1 MSTFASSFDQLAL
14 GELARFA
21 GNATPADVEEA
32 LRPAFAKAS
41 AGTQAHGGR
50 ASLADFAALIS
61 PAASEPQYLEAM
73 AQRSRA
79 LTLKHFGRVIRF
91 FAPLYVS
98 NECINICK
106 YCGFSRDNPILRVTL
121 TPDQVV
127 TEARYLREQGFR
139 HILLVAGEHPHFI
152 SNNYLRD
159 CVARLHPEWPSISL
173 EVGPLE
179 TEQYVP
185 IVHAG
190 AEGLVVYQETYDRG
204 VYDAMHTS
212 GPKKNFD
219 WRLETPERAY
229 AAGFKRLGI
238 GALLGLA
245 PWRQEAIALAAHA
258 AYLLKTCW
266 KAQLTISAPRLRP
279 AAGEFEPL
287 VHMTDRDFVQFICA
301 LRIAFPEVGLVLS
314 TRESAKL
321 RDNLVPL
328 GITMMSAGSHT
339 EPGGYTGQGKEE
351 LHLTKGGRMVKPS
364 LPVIESE
371 GEHATVQFEIADER
385 TPAQV
390 AARLEEMGYEAVWKD
405 WEGALNEA

>member
-1 MSTFASSFDQLAL
+1 VASFSSSFDQLSL
-14 GELARFA
+14 GELGRFSQ
-21 GNATPADVEEA
+21 NATAADVEKA
-32 LRPAFAKAS
+32 LR
-41 AGTQAHGGR
+41 QAQDGR
-50 ASLADFAALIS
+50 LGATDFAALIS
-61 PAASEPQYLEAM
+61 PTAAEPQYLEAM
-73 AQRSRA
+73 ARQSHN
-79 LTLKHFGRVIRF
+79 LTEKYFGKVMRF

-121 TPDQVV
+121 TVEQVAA
-127 TEARYLREQGFR
+127 EARYLHEQGFR

-152 SNNYLRD
+152 SDTYLRD
-159 CVARLHPEWPSISL
+159 CVARLHADWPSISL

-185 IVHAG
+185 IVQAG

-212 GPKKNFD
+212 GPKRDFA
-219 WRLETPERAY
+219 WRLDTLERGY

-245 PWRQEAIALAAHA
+245 PWRNEAIALAAHA
-258 AYLLKTCW
+258 THLLKKCW

-287 VHMTDRDFVQFICA
+287 VNMGDRELVQFICA
-301 LRIAFPEVGLVLS
+301 LRLAFPEVGLVLS

-351 LHLTKGGRMVKPS
+351 LHVTKGGRMVKP
-364 LPVIESE
+364 PAPMIESE
-371 GEHATVQFEIADER
+371 GEHATVQFEIADNR
-385 TPAQV
+385 SPAEV
-390 AARLEEMGYEAVWKD
+390 AARLGEMGYETVWKD
-405 WEGALNEA
+405 WESVLNEA

>member
-1 MSTFASSFDQLAL
+1 MAFSFSQLEL
-14 GELARFA
+14 GELSLFA
-21 GNATPADVEEA
+21 QNATGADVEAA
-32 LRPAFAKAS
+32 LARSEGVAK
-41 AGTQAHGGR
+41 R
-50 ASLADFAALIS
+50 VSLADFAALIS
-61 PAASEPQYLEAM
+61 PAAARPQYLEAM
-73 AQRSRA
+73 ARLSHG

-98 NECINICK
+98 NECINVCQ

-121 TPDQVV
+121 TVDQVM
-127 TEARYLREQGFR
+127 TEARYLLGQGFR
-139 HILLVAGEHPHFI
+139 HILLVAGEHPHFV
-152 SNNYLRD
+152 SDNYLRE

-185 IVHAG
+185 IVSAG

-204 VYDAMHTS
+204 VYDALHVS
-212 GPKKNFD
+212 GPKKDFD
-219 WRLETPERAY
+219 WRLDTPERAY

-245 PWRQEAIALAAHA
+245 HWRNEALALAAHA
-258 AYLLKTCW
+258 AHLLKKCW
-266 KAQLTISAPRLRP
+266 MAQLTISAPRLRP

-287 VHMTDRDFVQFICA
+287 VNMGDRELVQFVCA

-339 EPGGYTGQGKEE
+339 EPGGYTGQGREK
-351 LHLTKGGRMVKPS
+351 LHVTKGGRMLKPE

-371 GEHATVQFEIADER
+371 GEHATVQFEIADSR
-385 TPAQV
+385 TPAEV
-390 AARLEEMGYEAVWKD
+390 AVRLEQMGYEPVWKD
-405 WEGALNEA
+405 WEGALNET

>member
-1 MSTFASSFDQLAL
+1 MSFASEFNSLAL
-14 GELARFA
+14 VELTAFA
-21 GNATPADVEEA
+21 QNAKAADVEAA
-32 LRPAFAKAS
+32 LARSEGVAK
-41 AGTQAHGGR
+41 R
-50 ASLADFAALIS
+50 VSLADFAALIS
-61 PAASEPQYLEAM
+61 PAAARPQYLEAM
-73 AQRSRA
+73 ARLSHG

-98 NECINICK
+98 NECINVCQ

-121 TPDQVV
+121 TVDQVV
-127 TEARYLREQGFR
+127 TEARYLLGQGFR
-139 HILLVAGEHPHFI
+139 HILLVAGEHPHFV
-152 SNNYLRD
+152 SDNYLRE

-179 TEQYVP
+179 TEQYVSL
-185 IVHAG
+185 VSAG

-204 VYDAMHTS
+204 VYDAMHVS
-212 GPKKNFD
+212 GPKKDFD
-219 WRLETPERAY
+219 WRLDTPERAY

-245 PWRQEAIALAAHA
+245 PWRHEALALAAHA
-258 AYLLKTCW
+258 AYLLKKCW
-266 KAQLTISAPRLRP
+266 MAQLTISAPRLRP

-287 VHMTDRDFVQFICA
+287 VNMDDRELVQFVCA

-328 GITMMSAGSHT
+328 GIAMMSAGSHT
-339 EPGGYTGQGKEE
+339 EPGGYTGQGREK
-351 LHLTKGGRMVKPS
+351 LHVTKGGRMLKPE

-371 GEHATVQFEIADER
+371 GEHATVQFEIADTR
-385 TPAQV
+385 SPAEV
-390 AARLEEMGYEAVWKD
+390 AARLEQMGYETVWKD

>member
-1 MSTFASSFDQLAL
+1 MSFSSEFDSLAL
-14 GELARFA
+14 AELSAFSQ
-21 GNATPADVEEA
+21 NATAADVEAA
-32 LRPAFAKAS
+32 LARS
-41 AGTQAHGGR
+41 GTSGKR
-50 ASLADFAALIS
+50 LSLADFAALTS
-61 PAASEPQYLEAM
+61 PKAAEPPYLEAL
-73 AQRSRA
+73 ARQSHN
-79 LTLKHFGRVIRF
+79 LTRKHFGRVMRF

-98 NECINICK
+98 NECINICQ

-121 TPDQVV
+121 TVEQVA

-152 SNNYLRD
+152 SDNYLRD
-159 CVARLHPEWPSISL
+159 CVARLHAEWPSISL

-185 IVHAG
+185 IVQAG

-204 VYDAMHTS
+204 VYDAMHVS
-212 GPKKNFD
+212 GPKKD
-219 WRLETPERAY
+219 MAWRLDTLERGY

-245 PWRQEAIALAAHA
+245 PWRNEAIALAAHA
-258 AYLLKTCW
+258 AHLLRRCW

-287 VHMTDRDFVQFICA
+287 VNMNDRELVQFICA
-301 LRIAFPEVGLVLS
+301 LRLAFPEVGLVLS
-314 TRESAKL
+314 TREPAKL

-339 EPGGYTGQGKEE
+339 EPGGYTGQGRAE
-351 LHLTKGGRMVKPS
+351 LHVTKGGRMVKPPTP
-364 LPVIESE
+364 LIESE
-371 GEHATVQFEIADER
+371 GEHATVQFEIADNR
-385 TPAQV
+385 SPAEV
-390 AARLEEMGYEAVWKD
+390 AARLGEMGYETVWKD
-405 WEGALNEA
+405 WESVLNEA

>member
-1 MSTFASSFDQLAL
+1 MSFSSEFDSLALAELSTFSQNATATDVEAA
-14 GELARFA
+14 LARSRTN
-21 GNATPADVEEA
+21 GK
-32 LRPAFAKAS
+32 RI
-41 AGTQAHGGR
+41 
-50 ASLADFAALIS
+50 SLADFAALIS
-61 PAASEPQYLEAM
+61 PTAAEPAYLEAL
-73 AQRSRA
+73 ARQSHE
-79 LTLKHFGRVIRF
+79 LTEKYFGKVMRF

-98 NECINICK
+98 NECINICQ

-121 TPDQVV
+121 TVEQVAA
-127 TEARYLREQGFR
+127 EARYLHEQGFR

-152 SNNYLRD
+152 SDTYLRD
-159 CVARLHPEWPSISL
+159 CVARLHADWPSISL

-185 IVHAG
+185 IVQAG

-212 GPKKNFD
+212 GPKKDFA
-219 WRLETPERAY
+219 WRLDTLERGY

-245 PWRQEAIALAAHA
+245 PWRNEAIALAAHA
-258 AYLLKTCW
+258 THLLKKCW
-266 KAQLTISAPRLRP
+266 MAQLTISAPRLRP

-287 VHMTDRDFVQFICA
+287 VNMSDRELVQFICA
-301 LRIAFPEVGLVLS
+301 LRLAFPEVGLVLS

-321 RDNLVPL
+321 RDNLIPL

-351 LHLTKGGRMVKPS
+351 LHVTKGGRMVKPS
-364 LPVIESE
+364 APMIESE
-371 GEHATVQFEIADER
+371 GEHATVQFEIADNR
-385 TPAQV
+385 SPAEV
-390 AARLEEMGYEAVWKD
+390 AARLGEMGYETVWKD
-405 WEGALNEA
+405 WESLLNEA